1 MTESKHFQEM
11 LLERLIEREWV
22 DRTVDDPDE
31 LEYRDDRTQHFLK
44 QISERENR
52 WLRVIVNTAVA
63 PPRLITA
70 FFDRRLRN
78 RL

>member
-11 LLERLIEREWV
+11 LLERQIEREWV
-22 DRTVDDPDE
+22 DRTLNDPDE

-44 QISERENR
+44 QILERENR
-52 WLRVIVNTAVA
+52 WLRVIVNVAVD
-63 PPRLITA
+63 PPKLITA

-78 RL
+78 QI